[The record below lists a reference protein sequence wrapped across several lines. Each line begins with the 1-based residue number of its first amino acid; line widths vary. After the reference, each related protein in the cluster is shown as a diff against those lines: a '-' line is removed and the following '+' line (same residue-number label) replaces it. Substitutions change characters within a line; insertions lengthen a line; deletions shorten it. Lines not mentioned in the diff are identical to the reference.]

1 MCYDAKTSI
10 GTFGFVAFISLYL
23 WQRNNSLDRAISLIL
38 LVVVAMQL
46 LEFIIWTHL
55 GETTENRIASILI
68 PVLLYLQPLLIA
80 LIMWIFKAGWYTESY
95 KLIVYGLVLCIPIL
109 SIILYNMTKD
119 TQYTVPGPNGHLVWP
134 YPTNFTLDVQVFLVI
149 YYGLLVY
156 LFGTLKNPILSVSFL
171 AGYTLSWFYYKI
183 YYAKEFGSLWCHS
196 VNGIA
201 LLSLFIT

>member
-23 WQRNNSLDRAISLIL
+23 WQRNNRLDRAISLIL
-38 LVVVAMQL
+38 LVVVSMQL

-55 GETTENRIASILI
+55 GETTENKIASILI

-95 KLIVYGLVLCIPIL
+95 KLIVYGLLLLIPIL
-109 SIILYNMTKD
+109 SIIFYNMMKD
-119 TQYTVPGPNGHLVWP
+119 TQYTVIGPNGYLAWA
-134 YPTNFTLDVQVFLVI
+134 YQNKLTLDVQVFLVI
-149 YYGLLVY
+149 YYGLLAY
-156 LFGTLKNPILSVSFL
+156 LFGTLKNTLLSVSFL
-171 AGYTLSWFYYKI
+171 TGYALSWFYYKI
-183 YYAKEFGSLWCHS
+183 YYGKEFGSLWCHS

>member
-55 GETTENRIASILI
+55 GETTENRIASVLI

-95 KLIVYGLVLCIPIL
+95 KLIVYALVLCLPIL
-109 SIILYNMTKD
+109 SIVFYNMMKEV
-119 TQYTVPGPNGHLVWP
+119 QYTVPGPNGHLMWA
-134 YPTNFTLDVQVFLVI
+134 YPNKMTLDILIILII
-149 YYGLLVY
+149 YYGLLAY
-156 LFGTLKNPILSVSFL
+156 LFITLKNPILSVSFL

-183 YYAKEFGSLWCHS
+183 YYGKEFGSLWCHS

-201 LLSLFIT
+201 LLSLSL

>member
-55 GETTENRIASILI
+55 GETTENRIASVLI

-80 LIMWIFKAGWYTESY
+80 LIMWIFKAGWYKESY
-95 KLIVYGLVLCIPIL
+95 KVIIYILIAFIPIL
-109 SIILYNMTKD
+109 SIIFYNMMKD
-119 TQYTVPGPNGHLVWP
+119 TQYTVPGPNGHLAWA
-134 YPTNFTLDVQVFLVI
+134 YPNKMTLDILIILVI
-149 YYGLLVY
+149 YYGLLAY
-156 LFGTLKNPILSVSFL
+156 LFMTLKNPILSVSFL
-171 AGYTLSWFYYKI
+171 AGYTFSWFYYKI
-183 YYAKEFGSLWCHS
+183 YYNTEFGSLWCHS